1 MKATKKK
8 IGIFYRYNKYQP
20 ISGSMF
26 YALEYYFTLLNTIEK
41 ENQDNLLF
49 GKYLNETEV
58 TFYWIFPKKIISTK
72 EIKEKFRTR
81 LLRLA
86 AAKYPL
92 TYRWLKNGYSPE
104 EPKSKTSI
112 NKVLD
117 ILELNQI
124 EKDGLLELNKKLDT
138 YFRNIKIVSEM
149 DLLKIKTDKSL
160 FISQNTIHD
169 GILGDLII
177 NKPENFG
184 EKYFICNRE
193 FDSLSPSHK
202 LIWEKLSTIENS
214 KFLYES
220 LKQNIP
226 SQNSKRYSLKLGVDL
241 FWKKEHIKKYKKYLK
256 EKHLYNFGILQTGE
270 PYNSNER
277 SFFTWIE
284 DNTFGYEQFHLY
296 MLWDSIH
303 YYRRGFE
310 ENNRAIIEAKFYN
323 IPFKEI
329 TKINSNQNDHN
340 HYNDHNDSLQDR
352 KENPKDYILTK
363 DDKLINELLY

>member
-20 ISGSMF
+20 ISGSIF
-26 YALEYYFTLLNTIEK
+26 YALEYYFTLLNIIEK

-49 GKYLNETEV
+49 GKDLNETEV

-72 EIKEKFRTR
+72 EIREKFRTR

-92 TYRWLKNGYSPE
+92 TYRWVKNSYSPD
-104 EPKSKTSI
+104 EPKSRTSI

-193 FDSLSPSHK
+193 FDSISTTHK
-202 LIWEKLSTIENS
+202 LIWKKLTQIQNS
-214 KFLYES
+214 KFLYETS
-220 LKQNIP
+220 KQNIP
-226 SQNSKRYSLKLGVDL
+226 SQNSEQYSLKLGVDF
-241 FWKKEHIKKYKKYLK
+241 FWKKELTAEQIADL
-256 EKHLYNFGILQTGE
+256 EKNGVGLSQL
-270 PYNSNER
+270 
-277 SFFTWIE
+277 
-284 DNTFGYEQFHLY
+284 
-296 MLWDSIH
+296 
-303 YYRRGFE
+303 
-310 ENNRAIIEAKFYN
+310 
-323 IPFKEI
+323 
-329 TKINSNQNDHN
+329 
-340 HYNDHNDSLQDR
+340 
-352 KENPKDYILTK
+352 
-363 DDKLINELLY
+363 NELAESIDLHPLR